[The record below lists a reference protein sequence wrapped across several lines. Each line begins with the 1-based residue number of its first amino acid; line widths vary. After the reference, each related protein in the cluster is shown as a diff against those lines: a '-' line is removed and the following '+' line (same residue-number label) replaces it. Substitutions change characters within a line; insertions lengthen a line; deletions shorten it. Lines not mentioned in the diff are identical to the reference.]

1 MAIGMR
7 LEFTL
12 TNTAQKMSHLKELI
26 KIGFKALD
34 IIYIIIEINFLDEEN
49 SNSED
54 LVQLL
59 TSKNIEPFT
68 TKIFLGCKTTEF
80 VFVIDNISKHFKA
93 LNPTNIEKSRSFW
106 TKPQTN
112 KEPTLITVDNFYK
125 TRSKSNI
132 FKYAGEKKDKRLD
145 LRAHRNYLEL
155 VRSKNGENLN
165 DLLYSF
171 ENKMSQIEYLYGQ
184 IYLCLIRGGTLLMSD
199 LELAI
204 KEFHIVQELCKDNT
218 IELELAHSF
227 FGLGEAY
234 RIKGEYEFSLK
245 YYTQALDIYKFKEVK
260 WGILRISLALKEL
273 KNVPQKFS
281 KATFNIN
288 LSVDHWIENNRI
300 KMLTIKSDI
309 LFINIP

>member
-1 MAIGMR
+1 M
-7 LEFTL
+7 
-12 TNTAQKMSHLKELI
+12 KELI
-26 KIGFKALD
+26 KIGFKALE

-132 FKYAGEKKDKRLD
+132 FKYAGEKKDKRID
-145 LRAHRNYLEL
+145 LRANRNYLEL

-165 DLLYSF
+165 DVLY
-171 ENKMSQIEYLYGQ
+171 
-184 IYLCLIRGGTLLMSD
+184 
-199 LELAI
+199 
-204 KEFHIVQELCKDNT
+204 
-218 IELELAHSF
+218 
-227 FGLGEAY
+227 
-234 RIKGEYEFSLK
+234 
-245 YYTQALDIYKFKEVK
+245 
-260 WGILRISLALKEL
+260 
-273 KNVPQKFS
+273 
-281 KATFNIN
+281 
-288 LSVDHWIENNRI
+288 
-300 KMLTIKSDI
+300 
-309 LFINIP
+309 

>member
-26 KIGFKALD
+26 KIGFKALE

-132 FKYAGEKKDKRLD
+132 NEERKTLILEIINKYL
-145 LRAHRNYLEL
+145 
-155 VRSKNGENLN
+155 
-165 DLLYSF
+165 
-171 ENKMSQIEYLYGQ
+171 
-184 IYLCLIRGGTLLMSD
+184 
-199 LELAI
+199 
-204 KEFHIVQELCKDNT
+204 
-218 IELELAHSF
+218 
-227 FGLGEAY
+227 
-234 RIKGEYEFSLK
+234 
-245 YYTQALDIYKFKEVK
+245 
-260 WGILRISLALKEL
+260 
-273 KNVPQKFS
+273 P
-281 KATFNIN
+281 
-288 LSVDHWIENNRI
+288 
-300 KMLTIKSDI
+300 
-309 LFINIP
+309 

>member
-1 MAIGMR
+1 
-7 LEFTL
+7 
-12 TNTAQKMSHLKELI
+12 
-26 KIGFKALD
+26 
-34 IIYIIIEINFLDEEN
+34 
-49 SNSED
+49 
-54 LVQLL
+54 
-59 TSKNIEPFT
+59 
-68 TKIFLGCKTTEF
+68 
-80 VFVIDNISKHFKA
+80 
-93 LNPTNIEKSRSFW
+93 
-106 TKPQTN
+106 
-112 KEPTLITVDNFYK
+112 
-125 TRSKSNI
+125 
-132 FKYAGEKKDKRLD
+132 
-145 LRAHRNYLEL
+145 
-155 VRSKNGENLN
+155 
-165 DLLYSF
+165 
-171 ENKMSQIEYLYGQ
+171 MSQIEYLYGQ

-245 YYTQALDIYKFKEVK
+245 YYTQALDIYKFKGVK